1 MTGGSPIA
9 QFLPDMTDGLERL
22 VGICSPDGDNLRILQ
37 TSKAG
42 YDGQAE
48 LLRGLVDK
56 DEKAVVPAL
65 GDGLAQ
71 RLFQMIRDDYLLWGH
86 IIYGCLVNVCKDT
99 IKK

>member
-1 MTGGSPIA
+1 
-9 QFLPDMTDGLERL
+9 MTDGLERL
-22 VGICSPDGDNLRILQ
+22 VGICSPDGDNLRTLQ

-48 LLRGLVDK
+48 LLRGLVDE
-56 DEKAVVPAL
+56 DEKAVVLAL